1 MIIDE
6 KTYKDVIYKIASE
19 DSEFKKIIDER
30 IDLYKKNILEIEQLK
45 SRAYKFCDIAYRV
58 FKFNINIT
66 ESLSQDEFIEVV
78 MNKFNKM
85 VSEAVGRAVLGG
97 SQEYKDVSIYR
108 TLESLIDRLYNA
120 ELKDS
125 YFDTLKYFK
134 VVHKE
139 LFFNIYDK
147 FDEYKKLIKKD

>member
-1 MIIDE
+1 
-6 KTYKDVIYKIASE
+6 
-19 DSEFKKIIDER
+19 
-30 IDLYKKNILEIEQLK
+30 
-45 SRAYKFCDIAYRV
+45 
-58 FKFNINIT
+58 
-66 ESLSQDEFIEVV
+66 

-120 ELKDS
+120 ELKDL

>member
-19 DSEFKKIIDER
+19 DSEFKKILDER
-30 IDLYKKNILEIEQLK
+30 IDLYKKDILEIEQLR

-58 FKFNINIT
+58 FKFNINIA
-66 ESLSQDEFIEVV
+66 EHLSQDEFIQVV
-78 MNKFNKM
+78 MNNFNKM
-85 VSEAVGRAVLGG
+85 VSEAVGRAVLGV
-97 SQEYKDVSIYR
+97 SQEYKDIPIYR

-120 ELKDS
+120 ELEDL
-125 YFDTLKYFK
+125 YLDTLKYFK

-147 FDEYKKLIKKD
+147 FDEYKKLVKKD